1 MSHRLSGQ
9 PVNLLVAIF
18 ILFSILIFTFTLVFV
33 TIVIPGYR
41 LTTGFKVR
49 LVCFSNLASILR
61 AIGRIQHRQHSP
73 SHNP

>member
-18 ILFSILIFTFTLVFV
+18 ILFSIVIFTFTLVFV

-41 LTTGFKVR
+41 LTTEFRVS
-49 LVCFSNLASILR
+49 LVAFSAVSTYR
-61 AIGRIQHRQHSP
+61 
-73 SHNP
+73 